1 MNVTDTT
8 LEPRQTAAP
17 RGLTLWDGFKN
28 LLKAQE
34 FIIFLVVIGLIV
46 GGWLQNPNLLAE
58 DNLKIMTRDIAILGI
73 AAIGVGFAIITAGID
88 LSVGSMVGFGG
99 VMVAY
104 FMKEFGWTIW
114 TSILG
119 TLALGV
125 FVGLIHG
132 LFVTKLKMHGFLITL
147 VTMGLA
153 RGFVLVITESFPI
166 TGLTEDFKHIGQGY
180 LYDLIPTPVIIFLI
194 ISALAFYLLR
204 YTYIGR
210 QIYAA
215 GGNAEAARYSGVN
228 VDRRIILAYII
239 SAVCAVMVGII
250 QAGRMGLGHPG
261 TGEGY
266 ELLAI
271 AACVLGGYSLMGG
284 EGTIPGV
291 IVGAI
296 LIGVLQNEMVILKV
310 DPYYHK
316 IIIYAVL
323 LIAITIDYVRRQW
336 RSLAIATMID
346 NARLRL
352 RK

>member
-1 MNVTDTT
+1 MNATDTTT
-8 LEPRQTAAP
+8 LEPQQTAAQ
-17 RGLTLWDGFKN
+17 RGMTVWEWLKN
-28 LLKAQE
+28 LFKVTE
-34 FIIFLVVIGLIV
+34 FVIFLFVVLLLV
-46 GGWLQNPNLLAE
+46 GGWLKNPNLLE
-58 DNLKIMTRDIAILGI
+58 EGNLKIMTRDIAILGI
-73 AAIGVGFAIITAGID
+73 AAIGVGFTIITAGID

-99 VMVAY
+99 VMAAY
-104 FMKEFGWTIW
+104 FMKEYEWPIGM
-114 TSILG
+114 SIAA

-153 RGFVLVITESFPI
+153 RGFILVITESFPI
-166 TGLTEDFKHIGQGY
+166 TGLSTDFKYVGQGY
-180 LYDLIPTPVIIFLI
+180 IFDRIPVPVVICVVIGVL
-194 ISALAFYLLR
+194 ALYLLR
-204 YTYIGR
+204 FSYIGR

-239 SAVCAVMVGII
+239 SAVCAVIVGMI
-250 QAGRMGLGHPG
+250 QAAQMGLGHPG

-284 EGTIPGV
+284 EGTVPGV
-291 IVGAI
+291 IVGAM
-296 LIGVLQNEMVILKV
+296 LIGVLQNEMVILKI

-316 IIIYAVL
+316 IIIYTVL
-323 LIAITIDYVRRQW
+323 LAGITVDYTRR
-336 RSLAIATMID
+336 R
-346 NARLRL
+346 RRV
-352 RK
+352 

>member
-1 MNVTDTT
+1 MNVSNTTT
-8 LEPRQTAAP
+8 LDPRQTAAQ
-17 RGLTLWDGFKN
+17 RGLTALQWITN
-28 LLKAQE
+28 LLKSPE
-34 FIIFLVVIGLIV
+34 FIMFLVVIGLLA
-46 GGWLQNPNLLAE
+46 GGWLKNPNLMDEA
-58 DNLKIMTRDIAILGI
+58 NLKIMTRDIAILGI
-73 AAIGVGFAIITAGID
+73 AAVGVGFTIITAGID

-104 FMKEFGWTIW
+104 FMKHYEWPIW
-114 TSILG
+114 ASIIATMGLG
-119 TLALGV
+119 SL
-125 FVGLIHG
+125 VGLMHG

-153 RGFVLVITESFPI
+153 RGFILVITESFPI
-166 TGLTEDFKHIGQGY
+166 TGLTADFKYVGQGY
-180 LYDLIPTPVIIFLI
+180 VYDLIPVPVIICFI
-194 ISALAFYLLR
+194 VAALAFYLLR

-228 VDRRIILAYII
+228 VDRRVILAYII
-239 SAVCAVMVGII
+239 SAVCAVVVGMI
-250 QAGRMGLGHPG
+250 QAARMGLGHPG

-291 IVGAI
+291 IVGAM
-296 LIGVLQNEMVILKV
+296 LIGVLQNEMVILKI

-316 IIIYAVL
+316 IIIYSVL
-323 LIAITIDYVRRQW
+323 LIAITIDYARR
-336 RSLAIATMID
+336 R
-346 NARLRL
+346 RR
-352 RK
+352 RRV